1 MLKKPE
7 KTGNAGK
14 KFASLSDYIQDRVDR
29 AGTFTST
36 KMWLKPH
43 EIAEAGELLNTGG
56 FTFKEI
62 QRDEK
67 GGVQLEVSW

>member
-7 KTGNAGK
+7 TK
-14 KFASLSDYIQDRVDR
+14 KFASLSDYIQSRVDQ

-36 KMWLKPH
+36 KMWIKAH

-56 FTFKEI
+56 FTFKEVK
-62 QRDEK
+62 RDEK
-67 GGVQLEVSW
+67 GSVQLEVSW